1 MARIPYPSADD
12 LDPES
17 AALLAKMP
25 PLNIFRMLAG
35 SPGLLRAFTRLGNH
49 ILLTSPLD
57 PLLRELAIVRVGLLS
72 GAAYEVHQH
81 DRIARSV
88 GASDEL
94 IAALRE
100 GPDAAA
106 FDDAQRAVLRFTDD
120 VVANVR
126 AGDDTLA
133 AAIAVVGEA
142 GVQELVVTIG
152 YYMLVSRYLETI
164 GIDIEEDPV
173 EVATRK
179 AER

>member
-1 MARIPYPSADD
+1 MARIPYPSPDD
-12 LDPES
+12 LDAES
-17 AALLAKMP
+17 AALLVKMP
-25 PLNIFRMLAG
+25 PLNLFRMLAG

-49 ILLTSPLD
+49 ILFDSPLD

-72 GAAYEVHQH
+72 GASYEVHQH

-100 GPDAAA
+100 GPEATRFNEV
-106 FDDAQRAVLRFTDD
+106 FDDAQRAIVRFTDD

-126 AGDDTLA
+126 AADDTLA

-142 GVQELVVTIG
+142 GVQELTVTIG
-152 YYMLVSRYLETI
+152 YYMMVSRFLETFDV
-164 GIDIEEDPV
+164 DIEG
-173 EVATRK
+173 A
-179 AER
+179 